1 MITFK
6 QYLTDDVVNKWD
18 KKRVAQNK
26 AMQMIDEHCKVGFAT
41 AMKTGGF
48 LYRGDKNMSQSF
60 SLIDT
65 TNAVRTSRDSN
76 NLYQLMMDTS
86 PHLKEFPSRTSS
98 LICSASA
105 DTAKRYGGGEFNIII
120 PFDGV
125 DIAFAENVHDFPH
138 NVNLV
143 QDGDMILSI
152 DDFSFY
158 LAKAMRPFTEAA
170 SSKKYTD
177 AAALDAALSNMPPT
191 QNELMKAYI
200 KYALDNDRVRY
211 IGTMLLKLPKEKR
224 FTQLSA
230 KMMTPRATKLE
241 LTTTANPLYAISDS
255 ECWFTGKAIVISS
268 EQFAKILKA
277 KIDNNETVHPELVKV
292 FSKDMKFV

>member
-26 AMQMIDEHCKVGFAT
+26 AMQMIDEHCKVGFAA

-105 DTAKRYGGGEFNIII
+105 NTAEQYGGGEFNIII

-125 DIAFAENVHDFPH
+125 DIAFAENVRDFPH
-138 NVNLV
+138 NVNIV
-143 QDGDMILSI
+143 EDGDIVLSI
-152 DDFSFY
+152 DDLSFY
-158 LAKAMRPFTEAA
+158 LGRVMRPFTGAPA
-170 SSKKYTD
+170 SKKYTD
-177 AAALDAALSNMPPT
+177 AAALDMALSKMPQT
-191 QNELMKAYI
+191 QMELMKTYI
-200 KYALDNDRVRY
+200 THAIDVDRVRY
-211 IGTMLLKLPKEKR
+211 LGTMLLKLPKEKR